1 LAEVNGVRQS
11 RRLRLAVKRVIH
23 SRIEIMEIN
32 KPIQH
37 WRLLFEGEWP
47 TSVAFL
53 GNGRRIAA
61 GNRAGQIYF
70 WDLPETP
77 PEVDK
82 DAKDETAPDFAPA
95 RRLDGHTNGISHL
108 LSTTDGKMLI
118 SSSLDHTV
126 RLWDVSAAP
135 NGNAEVVFDAK
146 DRKRK
151 ARGKSK
157 EEKEEILSTPGTSVE
172 TVKASHILEGHRD
185 WVGSLGI
192 SRDGKR
198 LISGDVGSLVIA
210 WDLESRKKVSRWSGH
225 PWNWAVATALSPDG
239 QTALVS
245 EYRYKRDDFDIPAA
259 ALKLWN
265 VADGTEKLDI
275 LKVHLPKLDAKSSS
289 YGTAQV
295 WRKFIKGGLI
305 AADFSP
311 DGKLI
316 AVGQGG
322 ETDTGKVHLFD
333 VESGKLVRTVSGHR
347 YGVCD
352 VKFSADGQYVL
363 SSGRDTMVRICQV
376 SDGKEVAA
384 LGKQRGG
391 QFKDWLHALAISPD
405 EKTVAAADI
414 AGIVHVWQLQS

>member
-1 LAEVNGVRQS
+1 M
-11 RRLRLAVKRVIH
+11 K
-23 SRIEIMEIN
+23 IN
-32 KPIQH
+32 KPTHRWQ
-37 WRLLFEGEWP
+37 LAFEGEWP

-53 GNGRRIAA
+53 GNGRHVAA
-61 GNRAGQIYF
+61 GNRAGQIYV

-77 PEVDK
+77 PKVDK
-82 DAKDETAPDFAPA
+82 EAKDETPPNFAPV

-108 LSTTDGKMLI
+108 LSTVDGNTLI
-118 SSSLDHTV
+118 SSSLDGTIRYWEV
-126 RLWDVSAAP
+126 NATP
-135 NGNAEVVFDAK
+135 GGKAEVVLDAK
-146 DRKRK
+146 TRDRK

-157 EEKEEILSTPGTSVE
+157 EEKKKILTAPGTSVG
-172 TVKASHILEGHRD
+172 TVQATHVLEGHRD
-185 WVGSLGI
+185 WVLSMGLN
-192 SRDGKR
+192 RNETR
-198 LISGDVGSLVIA
+198 LISGDVTSLVIA
-210 WDLESRKKVSRWSGH
+210 WDLKSRQEVSRWTGH

-239 QTALVS
+239 QTAVVS

-265 VADGTEKLDI
+265 VSDRSEKLDI
-275 LKVHLPKLDAKSSS
+275 LKLHLPKLDATLTTHGASR
-289 YGTAQV
+289 V

-311 DGKLI
+311 DGKLV

-322 ETDTGKVHLFD
+322 ETDTGKVHLVD
-333 VESGKLVRTVSGHR
+333 VESGKILRTVSGHR

-352 VKFSADGQYVL
+352 VKFSADGKYVL

-384 LGKQRGG
+384 LGKSRGG
-391 QFKDWLHALAISPD
+391 QFKDWLHAIAISPD
-405 EKTVAAADI
+405 QKMVAAADI